1 METRQRFRADPLN
14 WLALFVVILGFVL
27 IGAFF
32 VLRANTPSDGT
43 RMVITDPVWQDDGVV
58 VTRWERNPD
67 GLNER
72 FEIVRVEGVPIA
84 DLAQAAVTGQ
94 PLPGLADLQRN
105 YRFDTNVDSDTGEN
119 DVDVV
124 YEARRALRDDSIQEL
139 RQRQLIPLPTRL
151 GAFPWGAWAQQ
162 NWLVIASSIGCLAIA
177 AFVFYKRPSDRT
189 TRAMILWV
197 PGLWASQV
205 MYSLGLQVG
214 DFIYPLNLWLFM
226 ITASLGYILTLVGI
240 VRFAFE
246 FTRPPD
252 RMVPVLRNSRS
263 IVATFLIPYAFFVL
277 FLAWQWVIDPH
288 ALRWFS
294 KWRSATAIIAV
305 ACIGLALLVSGYSYW
320 KSKDF
325 ATRQKVRWIVY
336 TGGLV
341 GAISIA
347 VVSAPALLIRRPL
360 TDLALPSVLFLV
372 FELAIAYAVFRYGY
386 LELDVIVNR
395 TLVVGVISAVLALLY
410 FGALIVVQLLFGDT
424 MSNSLSDTA
433 SNATSDTML
442 SLQGRSDVVIV
453 LTTVIGIA
461 LFNPIRRTS
470 QYLVDRVFYRSKYE
484 ASKRI
489 ARFTSAL
496 RDDAYADMGTL
507 TADLLEVTHSVA
519 RPDGIGLWL
528 REPSAPGEWR
538 P

>member
-1 METRQRFRADPLN
+1 
-14 WLALFVVILGFVL
+14 
-27 IGAFF
+27 
-32 VLRANTPSDGT
+32 
-43 RMVITDPVWQDDGVV
+43 
-58 VTRWERNPD
+58 
-67 GLNER
+67 
-72 FEIVRVEGVPIA
+72 VPIA

-94 PLPGLADLQRN
+94 SLPELADLRRV
-105 YRFDTNVDSDTGEN
+105 YRFNN
-119 DVDVV
+119 NVV
-124 YEARRALRDDSIQEL
+124 YEAKRAMRDDSIQEL
-139 RQRQLIPLPTRL
+139 RQRPLIPLPALL
-151 GAFPWGAWAQQ
+151 GAFPWRVWAQQ

-214 DFIYPLNLWLFM
+214 DFINPLNLWLFM

-246 FTRPPD
+246 FTRPPE

-263 IVATFLIPYAFFVL
+263 IIATFLIPYAFFIL

-294 KWRSATAIIAV
+294 RWRSATAIIAV

-341 GAISIA
+341 GAISIV

-372 FELAIAYAVFRYGY
+372 FELAIAYAIFRYGY
-386 LELDVIVNR
+386 LELDLIVNR

-424 MSNSLSDTA
+424 MSNSIFDSTASTASDTA
-433 SNATSDTML
+433 SEMAL

-461 LFNPIRRTS
+461 LFNPIRRAA

-484 ASKRI
+484 SSGRI

-496 RDDAYADMGTL
+496 RDDAYADMGKL

-519 RPDGIGLWL
+519 KPDGIGLWL
-528 REPSAPGEWR
+528 REPSAPGAGESR